1 MNKNTFYICSHCVDY
16 KTQFK
21 ADIKKHLTKKK
32 KCISFSEK
40 YSFEE
45 AYDLSLVKKYTFLF
59 NYSNLEKK
67 DYGFIVY
74 NYTNIENQINEDFTN
89 IDLITQNNNQKILSK
104 IEKCKNNEI
113 IENNQII
120 ENSGITENNKIN
132 QNEEKQKYICYDCL
146 TEYSSKR
153 SLLKHLDN
161 KSLCEYKKKY
171 NEYLK
176 KVEIEKNN
184 NQLENIKNDDLLNNS
199 GNIFNNIQN
208 INNNIQNNNNN
219 NNNNN
224 TSNLHIKVNDFMND
238 RYDITH
244 ISDDF
249 YKRKDF
255 FLFNNFLE
263 EIMLNK
269 NNHNIYFIDNNTHAI
284 IYTENDLS
292 KVSSEKIGYIILEKI
307 EQAFLQLYYK
317 QNDEARQYYDFI
329 HKYFRVIKGQY
340 KHDTLYRVYDV
351 NQQCFISTSNSNSC
365 RARDRNLGKMIKI
378 INKNY
383 SETKNNL
390 SKCSDGGEILN
401 WEPNIEDFM
410 SRRCRYKD
418 LKS

>member
-1 MNKNTFYICSHCVDY
+1 MKENTFYICNYCTDY
-16 KTQFK
+16 KTIYK
-21 ADIKKHLTKKK
+21 SDMKKHLTKKN
-32 KCISFSEK
+32 KCKAYSEK

-45 AYDLSLVKKYTFLF
+45 AYNISMCKRYTFSF
-59 NYSNLEKK
+59 NIDQLNKK
-67 DYGFIVY
+67 DFAFIVY
-74 NYTNIENQINEDFTN
+74 NYTNIY
-89 IDLITQNNNQKILSK
+89 
-104 IEKCKNNEI
+104 
-113 IENNQII
+113 
-120 ENSGITENNKIN
+120 NKIN
-132 QNEEKQKYICYDCL
+132 ENFTNSELIIQNNKEIINNEEEIDNETIKNKQKFICPNCNK
-146 TEYSSKR
+146 EYSSKQN
-153 SLLKHLDN
+153 LVKHSQN
-161 KSLCEYKKKY
+161 KSLCEYNQKY
-171 NEYLK
+171 NKILNQS
-176 KVEIEKNN
+176 IENN
-184 NQLENIKNDDLLNNS
+184 NQLENIKNDDSLNNS

-284 IYTENDLS
+284 IYTENDLN

-351 NQQCFISTSNSNSC
+351 NQQCFTSTSNSNSC